1 MSGLDKFSFGIP
13 ANLRFGCGV
22 MDELQKAPLPGKRVM
37 IVTGGRT
44 IRQNGTV
51 DRLKKMVENKA
62 DLVVLFDDV
71 NANPSLA
78 SVMKGAAEA
87 REEKIDCVIGLGG
100 GSALDTAKGIA
111 AMAVNEG
118 SLWDYTGSG
127 SGSGK
132 TMACKPL
139 PMIAIPTTA
148 GTGSEGNKTAVIT
161 DTERKE
167 KIGIRT
173 DFVTA
178 AYVDPE
184 LTLSIPPR
192 HTAEQGFDAFCHC
205 LEAFLSVKANPLS
218 DLLALA
224 GLKAIYQWLP
234 RAVERGSDIEARYH
248 VSYGSMLGGMVL
260 YLSSASAAHTIEH
273 MLSGMNP
280 SVSHG
285 GGLAMI
291 FDAFHKKMAANTAYR
306 YAQVA
311 DALNITAHT
320 TDEMVKSEALLEKL
334 SEWKQ
339 SIGLDSL
346 KLRDYGFES
355 DQIDEMIRMTHW
367 VGGGPLT
374 RDRYRLTDDDLAEI
388 LENSLG
394 S

>member
-22 MDELQKAPLPGKRVM
+22 MDELQKASLPGKRIM

-44 IRQNGTV
+44 IRKNGTV
-51 DRLKKMVENKA
+51 DRLMEMVRNKA
-62 DLVVLFDDV
+62 EDIVLFDEV
-71 NANPSLA
+71 NVNPSLV
-78 SVMKGAAEA
+78 SVMNGSGLA
-87 REEKIDCVIGLGG
+87 REKGVDCVIGLGG

-111 AMAVNEG
+111 AMAVNDG
-118 SLWDYTGSG
+118 SLWDYTASG
-127 SGSGK
+127 SGTGK
-132 TMACKPL
+132 TMSVKPL
-139 PMIAIPTTA
+139 PMIAVPTTA

-161 DTERKE
+161 DTERNE

-173 DFVTA
+173 DFVHS
-178 AYVDPE
+178 AYIDPE
-184 LTLSIPPR
+184 LTLSIPAS

-205 LEAFLSVKANPLS
+205 LEAYLSVKANPIS
-218 DLLALA
+218 DMFSLE
-224 GLKAIYQWLP
+224 GLKAVYKWLP
-234 RAVERGSDIEARYH
+234 TAVERGNDIEARSY

-260 YLSSASAAHTIEH
+260 YLSSASAAHTMEH

-291 FDAFHKKMAANTAYR
+291 FDAFHKKMASNVPYR
-306 YAQVA
+306 YAEIA
-311 DALNITAHT
+311 DALNILPAGAG
-320 TDEMVKSEALLEKL
+320 DQEKAEALLAAL
-334 SEWKQ
+334 HDWKTCL
-339 SIGLDSL
+339 GLDHL
-346 KLRDYGFES
+346 KLRNFGFGT

-388 LENSLG
+388 FENAMG
-394 S
+394 A

>member
-51 DRLKKMVENKA
+51 DRLKKMIENKA
-62 DLVVLFDDV
+62 DLAVLFDDV

-78 SVMKGAAEA
+78 SVMNGAAEA

-148 GTGSEGNKTAVIT
+148 GTGSEANKTAVIT

-218 DLLALA
+218 DLLALD

-311 DALNITAHT
+311 DALNIAAHI